1 MQKAR
6 VPESVIVKIIGHS
19 TREMFDNYN
28 MIDAEDAKMAAD
40 RFGVF
45 VRHLDEGEGVGEW
58 EGWIGKD

>member
-1 MQKAR
+1 M
-6 VPESVIVKIIGHS
+6 KIIGHS

-28 MIDAEDAKMAAD
+28 MVDAEDAKMAAD
-40 RFGVF
+40 RFEVF